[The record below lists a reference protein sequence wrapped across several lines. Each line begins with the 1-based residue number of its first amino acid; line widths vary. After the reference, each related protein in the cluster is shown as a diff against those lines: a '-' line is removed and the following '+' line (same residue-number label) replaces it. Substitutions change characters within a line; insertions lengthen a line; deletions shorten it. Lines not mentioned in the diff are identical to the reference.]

1 MSVVTAASS
10 TPEALTR
17 ARLGMLMTPTAA
29 GGATQ
34 RDHDSRYDDREHQ
47 CPPGWQPKTYSGYA
61 ARRCPVGKCDHE
73 VSAMAVTGARMLS
86 SSASRIAA
94 TSARFPVQSHT

>member
-29 GGATQ
+29 EGETQ
-34 RDHDSRYDDREHQ
+34 RDHDGRYDDREHQ
-47 CPPGWQPKTYSGYA
+47 CPPGRQPKT
-61 ARRCPVGKCDHE
+61 
-73 VSAMAVTGARMLS
+73 
-86 SSASRIAA
+86 
-94 TSARFPVQSHT
+94 